1 MGLRSA
7 TLLLLLDITVVWG
20 QQASTSPEPALPPSM
35 VPPGPP
41 GQVIIPSIGTV
52 SVSWL
57 FDHSMYEQPE
67 GLKHDTPRIWGS
79 LAEGATNATNHAYVS
94 SSKAGSLV
102 DNDSESGN
110 GSDLVNI
117 SFGGSSSVSFSL
129 EWLRKNA
136 PSSPAVCS
144 GGAATQPMY
153 LSVPSVGWLESQVP
167 WPPRIFMEPADDE
180 LVSSTSRVVAQ
191 QQHTLESMD
200 AAKATAKPD
209 GGFGGVTAEWRLE
222 LYRKLRKYGA
232 VLVHHSGGHS
242 GITLSL
248 EHDADSQARTFEK
261 IFGASLFDSDY
272 GKAWLTQGYGVADE
286 DLPKQDRSM
295 SWLADRIE
303 AKASKRLEQHTDSSF
318 WSTPGSVQMFHMVR
332 PSDTGGET
340 TLVDGIAVAE
350 ALQREDPGGYDALCT
365 HRVVFKYKPAGHPD
379 YHLSSATVLRR
390 DPVSRR
396 IIQVR
401 WSNKDRSVQPAPA
414 EGGAD
419 VQGTETW
426 YRAYRRFAALM
437 DDPAYRVRIPL
448 KPGTILVFDN
458 WRIAH
463 GRESFVGHR
472 SLWGG
477 YFLRDSWDSKQRL
490 LEDAELSG
498 GLQKVRCSCLAP

>member
-7 TLLLLLDITVVWG
+7 TLLLLLDMTVAWG
-20 QQASTSPEPALPPSM
+20 QQASTSPQPALPPSM

-67 GLKHDTPRIWGS
+67 GLKHDTPRIWSS
-79 LAEGATNATNHAYVS
+79 LAEGATNATNATHHAYVS
-94 SSKAGSLV
+94 SSMAGNLV
-102 DNDSESGN
+102 DNDYMYESGN

-167 WPPRIFMEPADDE
+167 WPPRICCITCMEPDDE
-180 LVSSTSRVVAQ
+180 LVSSISPVVAQ

-209 GGFGGVTAEWRLE
+209 GSFGGVTAEWRLE

-303 AKASKRLEQHTDSSF
+303 AKASKRLD
-318 WSTPGSVQMFHMVR
+318 
-332 PSDTGGET
+332 
-340 TLVDGIAVAE
+340 E
-350 ALQREDPGGYDALCT
+350 ALPFNMRCGIFDEEG
-365 HRVVFKYKPAGHPD
+365 
-379 YHLSSATVLRR
+379 
-390 DPVSRR
+390 
-396 IIQVR
+396 
-401 WSNKDRSVQPAPA
+401 APA
-414 EGGAD
+414 E
-419 VQGTETW
+419 
-426 YRAYRRFAALM
+426 
-437 DDPAYRVRIPL
+437 
-448 KPGTILVFDN
+448 
-458 WRIAH
+458 
-463 GRESFVGHR
+463 
-472 SLWGG
+472 
-477 YFLRDSWDSKQRL
+477 
-490 LEDAELSG
+490 
-498 GLQKVRCSCLAP
+498 